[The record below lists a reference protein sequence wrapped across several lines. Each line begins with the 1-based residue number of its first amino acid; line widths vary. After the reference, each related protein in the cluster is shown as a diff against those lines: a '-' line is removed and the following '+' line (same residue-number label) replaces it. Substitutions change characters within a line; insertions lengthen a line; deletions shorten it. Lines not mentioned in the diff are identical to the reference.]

1 MNVSFENAD
10 KINGVLTITVE
21 KDDYQPQ
28 VDKALK
34 EYRKRANVPGFRK
47 GMVPMGMV
55 KRMYGTQAKADAVD
69 RLVSHNLTKYIQDN
83 KIQMLGQALPN
94 EKQQQ
99 QDMESDGPFEFIF
112 DIAVAPEF
120 KIELGEKD
128 KINHYSIKVDDKLI
142 DDQVDMFRSRTGH
155 YDNVDTFDATTNDM
169 IKGDIKEVDGKGAT
183 KEGGIEA
190 DGVSLMPQYIK
201 VEEQKKLFEGAKTG
215 DTIVFNPKKAYPE
228 SDAEVSSLLRID
240 KEKAAD
246 VASDFALTINSISR
260 YIKGEINQELF
271 DSVYGEGSVKDIAE
285 FRQKISDGLKTQFSQ
300 QEDFKFLLDL
310 REYCEKKVG
319 ELKFPVDLLKRIM
332 QSEKSA
338 EEVTSEAMEKNI
350 RELKWYLIRHQLVE
364 ANEIKVET
372 EDIKSVAKENMQA
385 MFAQYGM
392 SQVPEDMLER
402 YVANQLKNQKEV
414 ERYYESAV
422 DIKLTSKLKKV
433 VKLNEKEVTL
443 EEFNKL
449 MQKK

>member
-21 KDDYQPQ
+21 KDDYQPE

-69 RLVSHNLTKYIQDN
+69 RLVSHNLSKYIQDN

-94 EKQQQ
+94 EKQKQ
-99 QDMESDGPFEFIF
+99 QDLESDGPFEFIF

-120 KIELGEKD
+120 KIELSEKD
-128 KINHYSIKVDDKLI
+128 KIDHYTIKVDDKLI

-155 YDNVDTFDATTNDM
+155 YDNVDNFDATTNDM
-169 IKGDIKEVDGKGAT
+169 IKGDIKEVDNNGAV
-183 KEGGIEA
+183 KEGCIEA
-190 DGVSLMPQYIK
+190 EEVSIMPQYIK

-240 KEKAAD
+240 KEKVAD
-246 VASDFALTINSISR
+246 VDSDFALTINSISR
-260 YIKGEINQELF
+260 YVKGEVNQELF
-271 DSVYGEGSVKDIAE
+271 DSVYGEGSVKDEKE
-285 FRQKISDGLKTQFSQ
+285 FRQKISDGLKAQFGP
-300 QEDFKFLLDL
+300 QEDFKFLLDV
-310 REYCEKKVG
+310 REYTERKVG

-332 QSEKSA
+332 QSEKST
-338 EEVTSEAMEKNI
+338 EEITDEVMEKNI
-350 RELKWYLIRHQLVE
+350 KELKWYLIRRQLVE
-364 ANEIKVET
+364 ANEIKVEA
-372 EDIKSVAKENMQA
+372 EDIKSVAKGNMQA

-392 SQVPEDMLER
+392 SQVPEDMLEK
-402 YVANQLKNQKEV
+402 YVANQLKDQKEV

-422 DIKLTSKLKKV
+422 DIKLTSKLRNV

-443 EEFNKL
+443 DEFNKL
-449 MQKK
+449 MQEK